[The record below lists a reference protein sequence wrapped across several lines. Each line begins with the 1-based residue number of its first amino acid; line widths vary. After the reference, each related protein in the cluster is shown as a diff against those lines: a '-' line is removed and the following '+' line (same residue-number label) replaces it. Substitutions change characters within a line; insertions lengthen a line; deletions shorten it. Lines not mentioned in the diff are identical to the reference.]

1 MAAVAA
7 NKYREGKYT
16 DALRNTDR
24 DSKRVSLCWHCGSME
39 YPKGG
44 FCLTWGVKPILALK
58 SQTQDYVAEKEVV
71 AELIHDFCG

>member
-7 NKYREGKYT
+7 KKCREGKSR

-24 DSKRVSLCWHCGSME
+24 DIKRVSLCWHSGSKE
-39 YPKGG
+39 DPRGG

-58 SQTQDYVAEKEVV
+58 SQAQDYIAEEEVV